1 MMNVS
6 GQVVGGEAAIAA
18 RSASFSGPLS
28 RLVSVHGV
36 AEVGMAEFED
46 FVGGSGN
53 SLLFF
58 TGDPA
63 RYPESLDVAA
73 ILPELV
79 KAFPNRFRVGLV
91 RRESEVALQVKF
103 GFGVWPALVFLREG
117 GYLGV
122 LTGMRDWDEY
132 LAEIPAL
139 LAAPVSRPPSLGVAV
154 HSQASG
160 GCSS

>member
-1 MMNVS
+1 MNVN
-6 GQVVGGEAAIAA
+6 GQTVGGEAAIAA
-18 RSASFSGPLS
+18 GSASFSGLLS
-28 RLVSVHGV
+28 RLVLVHGV
-36 AEVGMAEFED
+36 AEVGMAELED

-58 TGDPA
+58 AGDPA

-73 ILPELV
+73 VLPELM

-91 RRESEVALQVKF
+91 RTEAEVALQIKF

-117 GYLGV
+117 AYLGV
-122 LTGMRDWDEY
+122 LTGMRDWGDY
-132 LAEIPAL
+132 LREIPAL
-139 LAAPVSRPPSLGVAV
+139 LAAPASRPPSLGVAV

-160 GCSS
+160 GCGA